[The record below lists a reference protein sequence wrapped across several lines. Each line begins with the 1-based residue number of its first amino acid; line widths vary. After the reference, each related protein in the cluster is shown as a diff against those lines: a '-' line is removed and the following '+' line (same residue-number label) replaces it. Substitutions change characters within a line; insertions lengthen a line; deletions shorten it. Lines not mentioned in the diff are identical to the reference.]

1 LVKEEFVGQAL
12 EGRTAFITGA
22 SRGIGEAIARRFA
35 AEGATV
41 VITARSMEPG
51 TGRFTENAR
60 AEAAPVPIDGSLK
73 EVAARIAADGGK
85 AVPIQ
90 CDVADPASRA
100 AAVAQALEAV
110 GHIDILVNNAAA
122 GGYGQGWD
130 QIASTH
136 FDRLIE
142 TNIKGPLH
150 FMQLLV
156 PGMVA
161 RGRGWVVNIGSKTAE
176 LPTRP
181 FNPFEKGSGVM
192 LYGATKAMLNRM
204 SAGIAAEL
212 DGTGVCVNEFGP
224 FSIVWTPGTAM
235 VGVEKYR
242 GLPGWVE
249 EPVEGMAETA
259 LTFASC
265 DPNAVNGLT
274 VYSTTYL
281 QEIGREIRT
290 LDGKEVLR
298 NWKPAVD

>member
-1 LVKEEFVGQAL
+1 VGKEL
-12 EGRTAFITGA
+12 EGKIAFVTGA

-41 VITARSMEPG
+41 VITARTVEPG
-51 TGRFTENAR
+51 TGRFTENAA
-60 AEAAPVPIDGSLK
+60 AEAKPRPVAGSLK
-73 EVAARIAADGGK
+73 EVAAQIVADGGR
-85 AVPIQ
+85 AVAIQ
-90 CDVADPASRA
+90 CDVANPASRA
-100 AAVAQALEAV
+100 KAVEQALAAV
-110 GHIDILVNNAAA
+110 GHIDILVNNAAG
-122 GGYGQGWD
+122 GGYGTSWD
-130 QIASTH
+130 KLTSEH

-142 TNIKGPLH
+142 TNLKGPLD
-150 FMQLLV
+150 FMQRLA
-156 PGMVA
+156 PGMIA
-161 RGRGWVVNIGSKTAE
+161 RGSGWIVNIGSKTAE
-176 LPTRP
+176 LPERP

-192 LYGATKAMLNRM
+192 LYGTTKAALNRLT
-204 SAGIAAEL
+204 AGIAAEL
-212 DGTGVCVNEFGP
+212 DGSGVCCNEFGP

-259 LTFASC
+259 LALASC

-281 QEIGREIRT
+281 AEIGREIRT
-290 LDGKEVLR
+290 LDGRNVLR

>member
-1 LVKEEFVGQAL
+1 MPGELQGKIAMV
-12 EGRTAFITGA
+12 TGA

-41 VITARSMEPG
+41 VITARSLEPG
-51 TGRFTENAR
+51 SGRFTENAA
-60 AEAAPVPIDGSLK
+60 AETKPVPIDGSLR
-73 EVAARIAADGGK
+73 EVAAQIARDGGK

-90 CDVADPASRA
+90 CDVADPKSRA
-100 AAVAQALEAV
+100 KAVDEALAKV
-110 GHIDILVNNAAA
+110 GHIDILVNNAAG
-122 GGYGQGWD
+122 GGYGQSWD
-130 QIASTH
+130 KLTSEH

-142 TNIKGPLH
+142 TNIKGPLDL
-150 FMQLLV
+150 MQRLV

-176 LPTRP
+176 LPEWP
-181 FNPFEKGSGVM
+181 VNPFEKGSGVM

-235 VGVEKYR
+235 VGVGQYR
-242 GLPGWVE
+242 NLPGWVE

-259 LTFASC
+259 LAFATC
-265 DPNAVNGLT
+265 DPNKVNGRV

-281 QEIGREIRT
+281 NEIGRQIRT
-290 LDGKEVLR
+290 LDGKDVLR

>member
-1 LVKEEFVGQAL
+1 LGNALQGKNAFV
-12 EGRTAFITGA
+12 TGA

-41 VITARSMEPG
+41 VITARSLEPG
-51 TGRFTENAR
+51 TGRFTENAS
-60 AEAAPVPIDGSLK
+60 AKVKPIPIAGSLK
-73 EVAARIAADGGK
+73 EVAADIEKAGGK

-90 CDVADPASRA
+90 CDVADATSRA
-100 AAVAQALEAV
+100 KAVADALAAV
-110 GHIDILVNNAAA
+110 GTIDILVNNAAG
-122 GGYGQGWD
+122 GGYGQSWD
-130 QIASTH
+130 QITSAH

-142 TNIKGPLH
+142 TNLKGPLH
-150 FMQLLV
+150 FMQMLA
-156 PGMVA
+156 PAMIK
-161 RGRGWVVNIGSKTAE
+161 RGSGWIVNIGSKTAE
-176 LPTRP
+176 LPKAP

-192 LYGATKAMLNRM
+192 LYGTTKAALNRLT
-204 SAGIAAEL
+204 AGIAAEL
-212 DGTGVCVNEFGP
+212 DGTGLCCNEFAP

-259 LTFASC
+259 LALASC
-265 DPNAVNGLT
+265 DPSAVNGLT
-274 VYSTTYL
+274 VYSTPYL
-281 QEIGREIRT
+281 KEIGREIHT

>member
-1 LVKEEFVGQAL
+1 MGKELQGKIALV
-12 EGRTAFITGA
+12 TGA

-41 VITARSMEPG
+41 VITARTVEPG
-51 TGRFTENAR
+51 TGKFTENAA
-60 AEAAPVPIDGSLK
+60 AEAEPRPVDGSLK
-73 EVAARIAADGGK
+73 EVAALIEADGGK
-85 AVPIQ
+85 AIPIQ

-100 AAVAQALEAV
+100 KAVEQALAAV
-110 GHIDILVNNAAA
+110 GHIDILVNNAAG

-130 QIASTH
+130 KITSAH

-142 TNIKGPLH
+142 TNLKGPLDL
-150 FMQLLV
+150 MQRLA
-156 PGMVA
+156 PGMIA
-161 RGRGWVVNIGSKTAE
+161 RGQGWIVNIGSKTAE

-192 LYGATKAMLNRM
+192 LYGTTKAALNRLT
-204 SAGIAAEL
+204 AGIAAEL
-212 DGTGVCVNEFGP
+212 DGTGVCCNEFGP

-259 LTFASC
+259 LALASC
-265 DPNAVNGLT
+265 DPNEVNGLT

-281 QEIGREIRT
+281 NEIGREIRT
-290 LDGKEVLR
+290 LDGKDVLR

>member
-1 LVKEEFVGQAL
+1 MGRAL
-12 EGRTAFITGA
+12 EGKIAFITGA
-22 SRGIGEAIARRFA
+22 SRGIGEAIAWRFA

-41 VITARSMEPG
+41 VITARTVEPG
-51 TGRFTENAR
+51 TGKFMEHAIGHDEAR
-60 AEAAPVPIDGSLK
+60 SIAGSLK
-73 EVAARIAADGGK
+73 EVAASIEAAGGK

-100 AAVAQALEAV
+100 KAVEQALAAV
-110 GHIDILVNNAAA
+110 GHIDILVNNAA
-122 GGYGQGWD
+122 GGGFGQAWTELT
-130 QIASTH
+130 SEH
-136 FDRLIE
+136 FDRLFE
-142 TNIKGPLH
+142 TNVKGPLD
-150 FMQLLV
+150 FMQRLA
-156 PGMVA
+156 PAMIA
-161 RGRGWVVNIGSKTAE
+161 RGRGWIVNIGSKTAE

-192 LYGATKAMLNRM
+192 LYGTTKATLNRL

-212 DGTGVCVNEFGP
+212 DGTGVCCNEFGP
-224 FSIVWTPGTAM
+224 YSIVWTPGTAM
-235 VGVEKYR
+235 TGVEKYR

-259 LTFASC
+259 LALASC
-265 DPNAVNGLT
+265 DPNEVNGLT

-281 QEIGREIRT
+281 QEIGREIHT

>member
-1 LVKEEFVGQAL
+1 VGKELQGKIALV
-12 EGRTAFITGA
+12 TGA

-41 VITARSMEPG
+41 VITARTVEPG
-51 TGRFTENAR
+51 TGKFTENAN
-60 AEAAPVPIDGSLK
+60 AEAKPRPIDGSLK
-73 EVAARIAADGGK
+73 EVAARIEADGGK
-85 AVPIQ
+85 AVAIQ
-90 CDVADPASRA
+90 CDVSDPASRA
-100 AAVAQALEAV
+100 KAVEQALAAV
-110 GHIDILVNNAAA
+110 GHIDILVNNAAG
-122 GGYGQGWD
+122 GGYGQSWD
-130 QIASTH
+130 QLTSAH

-142 TNIKGPLH
+142 TNLKGPLDL
-150 FMQLLV
+150 MQRLA
-156 PGMVA
+156 PGMIA
-161 RGRGWVVNIGSKTAE
+161 RRQGWIVNIGSKTAE

-192 LYGATKAMLNRM
+192 LYGTTKAALNRLT
-204 SAGIAAEL
+204 AGIAAEL

-259 LTFASC
+259 LALASC

>member
-1 LVKEEFVGQAL
+1 MGKELQGKIAFV
-12 EGRTAFITGA
+12 TGA

-41 VITARSMEPG
+41 VITARTVEPG
-51 TGRFTENAR
+51 TGRFTENAA
-60 AEAAPVPIDGSLK
+60 AEAKPRPVDGSLK
-73 EVAARIAADGGK
+73 EVAARIEADGGK
-85 AVPIQ
+85 AVAIQ
-90 CDVADPASRA
+90 CDVADPVSRA
-100 AAVAQALEAV
+100 KAVEQALAAV
-110 GHIDILVNNAAA
+110 GHIDILVNNAAG
-122 GGYGQGWD
+122 GGYGQSWLDISSG
-130 QIASTH
+130 H

-142 TNIKGPLH
+142 TNLKGPLD
-150 FMQLLV
+150 FMQRLA
-156 PGMVA
+156 PGMIA
-161 RGRGWVVNIGSKTAE
+161 RGSGWIVNIGSKTSE

-192 LYGATKAMLNRM
+192 LYGSTKAALNRLT
-204 SAGIAAEL
+204 AGIAAEL
-212 DGTGVCVNEFGP
+212 DGTGVCCNEFGP

-259 LTFASC
+259 LALASC
-265 DPNAVNGLT
+265 DPNEVNGLT

-281 QEIGREIRT
+281 QDIGREIRT

>member
-1 LVKEEFVGQAL
+1 MGREL
-12 EGRTAFITGA
+12 EGKIALVTGA

-41 VITARSMEPG
+41 VITARTVEPG
-51 TGRFTENAR
+51 TGTFGENAD
-60 AEAAPVPIDGSLK
+60 AEAKPRPIDGSLK
-73 EVAARIAADGGK
+73 EVAARIEADGGK
-85 AVPIQ
+85 AVAIQ
-90 CDVADPASRA
+90 CDVADPAARA
-100 AAVAQALEAV
+100 RAVEQALAAV
-110 GHIDILVNNAAA
+110 GHIDILVNNAAG
-122 GGYGQGWD
+122 GGYGQSWLD
-130 QIASTH
+130 ISSSH

-142 TNIKGPLH
+142 TNLKGPLD
-150 FMQLLV
+150 FMQRLA
-156 PGMVA
+156 PGMID
-161 RGRGWVVNIGSKTAE
+161 RGQGWIVNIGSKTAE

-192 LYGATKAMLNRM
+192 LYGTTKAALNRFT
-204 SAGIAAEL
+204 AGIAAEL
-212 DGTGVCVNEFGP
+212 DGTGVCCNEFAP
-224 FSIVWTPGTAM
+224 YSIVWTPGTAM

-259 LTFASC
+259 LALASC

-281 QEIGREIRT
+281 NEIGREIRT

-298 NWKPAVD
+298 DWKPAVD